1 MSTMTTSRP
10 AQHSGTFLIG
20 GELPV
25 VRLGFG
31 AMRLTGPGI
40 WESLQILVRPLPH
53 PRWRWPA
60 AAHPH
65 SARRRR
71 PGWHAPGTASRAV
84 RSATRHSHTSPADVP
99 ATRYAPSFFA
109 SPPQDVAYFVDFH
122 DSRDFGVQL
131 RPNPCS
137 FNTAPAQV
145 RNNPVE
151 STWTPAGGPAQVR
164 RRAYPGEFV
173 KPSCD

>member
-53 PRWRWPA
+53 PRCRWPA
-60 AAHPH
+60 AAHPD

-84 RSATRHSHTSPADVP
+84 RSASHSHTSPADVP

-109 SPPQDVAYFVDFH
+109 SPPQDVAYFADFH

-131 RPNPCS
+131 RPNLAALIQRRLRYGTTRSSPRGLRLVDRPRS
-137 FNTAPAQV
+137 AG
-145 RNNPVE
+145 E
-151 STWTPAGGPAQVR
+151 LTPA
-164 RRAYPGEFV
+164 
-173 KPSCD
+173 SW